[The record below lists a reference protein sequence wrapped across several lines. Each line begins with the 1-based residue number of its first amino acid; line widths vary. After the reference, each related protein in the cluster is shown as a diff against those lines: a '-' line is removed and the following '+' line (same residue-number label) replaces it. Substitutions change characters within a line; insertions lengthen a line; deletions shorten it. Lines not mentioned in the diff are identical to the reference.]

1 MANEPKSGGAPFE
14 TIVDPQSVIP
24 PDGTDQRES
33 ETGGTLLAGALIEA
47 FEDMFGIERRRTV
60 VGHRQRAVAQFDPD
74 RTPLRPYGGRRF
86 FSRLVTSVDAS
97 DSFIRTTNA
106 SGADTVQAMPRPA

>member
-1 MANEPKSGGAPFE
+1 MAPPFE

-60 VGHRQRAVAQFDPD
+60 VGHRQRAVAQLDPD
-74 RTPLRPYGGRRF
+74 RTPSAVWR
-86 FSRLVTSVDAS
+86 
-97 DSFIRTTNA
+97 
-106 SGADTVQAMPRPA
+106 

>member
-1 MANEPKSGGAPFE
+1 MFDDAKFIRDFETNLKIPRRNEIFSVFSKKSRPTNRKAVAPPFE

-47 FEDMFGIERRRTV
+47 FEDMFGIDLNI
-60 VGHRQRAVAQFDPD
+60 G
-74 RTPLRPYGGRRF
+74 
-86 FSRLVTSVDAS
+86 
-97 DSFIRTTNA
+97 
-106 SGADTVQAMPRPA
+106 